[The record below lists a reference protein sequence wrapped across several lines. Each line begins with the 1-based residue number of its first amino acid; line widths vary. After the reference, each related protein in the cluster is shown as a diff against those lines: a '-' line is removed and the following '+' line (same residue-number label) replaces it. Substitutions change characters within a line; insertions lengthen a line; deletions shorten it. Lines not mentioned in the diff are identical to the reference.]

1 MDGRKDRWTDAELRM
16 EPGEANPLGQDLRL
30 TAQPRWLSSSSSSS
44 HGVSARLQ
52 IVSLF
57 LAGGAMAIN

>member
-1 MDGRKDRWTDAELRM
+1 M